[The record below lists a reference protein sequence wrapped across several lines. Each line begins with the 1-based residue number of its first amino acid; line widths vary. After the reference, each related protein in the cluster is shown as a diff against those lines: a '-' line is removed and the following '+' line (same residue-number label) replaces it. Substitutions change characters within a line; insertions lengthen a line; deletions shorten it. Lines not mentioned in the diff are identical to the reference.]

1 MKPQEIT
8 MKSIAARICSAL
20 LLTTA
25 IVSCSTPVLEPTS
38 SNTDV
43 MLETPQVTD
52 LLNGETNNSDLVG
65 DGTVDGDTSLQAAAK
80 PCFTYKVKKYVET
93 LSSPGFDRPYGT
105 IEVIKSPSCKSPL
118 KVSFEGKY
126 TSPKTPKENR
136 VTASF
141 DSTLVFHEGNKYYC
155 YFEINSDNLINKPG
169 TYGFAF
175 RVKGGNVN
183 KAVTEVKINVV
194 SGW

>member
-1 MKPQEIT
+1 MKT
-8 MKSIAARICSAL
+8 IAIRVFAAL
-20 LLTTA
+20 LLATTIA
-25 IVSCSTPVLEPTS
+25 SCSTPVLEPTTNES
-38 SNTDV
+38 V
-43 MLETPQVTD
+43 PLETD
-52 LLNGETNNSDLVG
+52 LLNGETGNASDLVG
-65 DGTVDGDTSLQAAAK
+65 DGTTDGDASLQATAK

-93 LSSPGFDRPYGT
+93 ISPGFGDRPYGT
-105 IEVIKSPSCKSPL
+105 IEVTKSPSCKSPL
-118 KVSFEGKY
+118 KVSFEGKF

-141 DSTLVFHEGNKYYC
+141 DSVLVYHEGNKYYC